1 MKKFYRVLSALLVL
15 SLTLFEIPETKRF
28 ASLIAE
34 GNSDYMGE
42 LVAKI
47 VFITALAASA
57 IVLMWGKKN
66 GACAI
71 CLTAAGG
78 VAIYKAFTYVMNIM
92 GNEMI
97 LGIVLGNII
106 DMLEIVLFIAPAAVV
121 LLLCQKAS
129 EKNIRGAL
137 IATLSAFV
145 IGIAGRIITF
155 VSWGKSFATDLPLL
169 FDAYG
174 TDMLRTFVMFA
185 AFTLLLLGFMP
196 EKRKK
201 HK

>member
-1 MKKFYRVLSALLVL
+1 MKKFYSILSALLVL
-15 SLTLFEIPETKRF
+15 VISLFEIPETKRF

-47 VFITALAASA
+47 VFIIALTASA
-57 IVLMWGKKN
+57 ILLIWGKKN
-66 GACAI
+66 GAAAL

-78 VAIYKAFTYVMNIM
+78 VAIYKAFTYVMSII

-97 LGIVLGNII
+97 FGIVLGNII
-106 DMLEIVLFIAPAAVV
+106 DMLEIVIFIAPASVI
-121 LLLCQKAS
+121 LLLSKKAS
-129 EKNIRGAL
+129 EKNVRGAL
-137 IATLSAFV
+137 IATLAAFV

-155 VSWGKSFATDLPLL
+155 LSWGKSFATDLPLF

-174 TDMLRTFVMFA
+174 TDILRTLVMFA
-185 AFTLLLLGFMP
+185 AFGLLLLGFMP